1 MPIAFFPV
9 VCLPAC
15 RSAVCVH
22 SRRPQTAE
30 VGASE
35 RALENETAIIRLGG
49 NKFYFSFIPS
59 VAPSRERP
67 LEAVVF
73 STAAAVFGGSMV
85 SCDSTLSL
93 SLSPPAPP
101 QTSLI
106 QSRGHPQ

>member
-59 VAPSRERP
+59 DDGDDDGDRLRER
-67 LEAVVF
+67 ERERERETASSVGVF
-73 STAAAVFGGSMV
+73 QAAAVFGG
-85 SCDSTLSL
+85 
-93 SLSPPAPP
+93 
-101 QTSLI
+101 
-106 QSRGHPQ
+106 